1 MRMIFVALAAVVMTG
16 CVAMGTQIKEQQLTK
31 LEKGKTTV
39 QEVVASFGPPTTNTL
54 NSNGSRTLMYT
65 YIEAQSRPET
75 FIPFIG
81 GFIGGADSRSNMVT
95 LQFNTAGVLLDY
107 SSSTSTMGTGIG
119 ISSGT
124 TFDRVEEQPKQAK

>member
-1 MRMIFVALAAVVMTG
+1 MRMILAVLAAVDDG
-16 CVAMGTQIKEQQLTK
+16 LRAMGTQIKEQQLTK
-31 LEKGKTTV
+31 LEKGRTTMH
-39 QEVVASFGPPTTNTL
+39 EVVASFGQPTTNTL
-54 NSNGSRTLMYT
+54 NSNGSRTLAYT
-65 YIEAQSRPET
+65 YIESQTRPET